1 MTQQAEITEQAL
13 LHYAERQTKALESLR
28 TIAVTAV
35 WIMSAVVFFALVAL
49 YVALVA

>member
-1 MTQQAEITEQAL
+1 MDVDQDTTAQQLSHI
-13 LHYAERQTKALESLR
+13 ERQTKALESLR
-28 TIAVTAV
+28 TIAVAAV